1 MQTVVAVVLRMTEVE
16 GATRVVH
23 EAQDLADFRRG
34 HSLAVEHVV
43 LEATAIS
50 RWKKVHHAA
59 PMATCETP
67 RQHVFDVTSVGRRS
81 SPWTCNSVGCG
92 HRLFLF
98 SPNRARPKAEWGV
111 WRERLR
117 VARTRLPARPS
128 VSLIWREKEET
139 VPQSS
144 KSVKVEIKFH
154 LECKLHFPSAQ
165 LMLRQM
171 HCTNVS
177 ESIEAKY

>member
-1 MQTVVAVVLRMTEVE
+1 MQTVVAVVLSLSEVE

-50 RWKKVHHAA
+50 RRKKVHHAA

-81 SPWTCNSVGCG
+81 SPWACNSVDCG
-92 HRLFLF
+92 TVSSF
-98 SPNRARPKAEWGV
+98 SLQI
-111 WRERLR
+111 ERGR
-117 VARTRLPARPS
+117 RPS
-128 VSLIWREKEET
+128 GESGASGSEPLA
-139 VPQSS
+139 PDSP
-144 KSVKVEIKFH
+144 
-154 LECKLHFPSAQ
+154 LC
-165 LMLRQM
+165 LRP
-171 HCTNVS
+171 H
-177 ESIEAKY
+177 